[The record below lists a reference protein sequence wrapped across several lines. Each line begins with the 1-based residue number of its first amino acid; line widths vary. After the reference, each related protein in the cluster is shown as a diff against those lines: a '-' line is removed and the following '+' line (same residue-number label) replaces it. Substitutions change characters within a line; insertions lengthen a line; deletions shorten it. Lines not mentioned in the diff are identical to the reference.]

1 MTKPKITLLKYQHDL
16 RAAVQNN
23 DVVVVEKSRR
33 TGYSWGGS
41 WVAAEFAAKPKAE
54 GGMNVYYM
62 GYNLEMAREFIEYV
76 GEAGKYLELGAS
88 AIGETLFGDAAD
100 PEQQIKAFRV
110 DFAGGRVVAL
120 PSKPRSL
127 RGMQGLVILDEA
139 AFHDDLEEL
148 LKAALALTIWGG
160 KVLIISTHDGED
172 NPFNELVTD
181 IRAGKRPYALLR
193 CDFDQAIADGLYKQ
207 ICKQTGRAWSAE
219 AQVAWR
225 DEIVASYGNGADE
238 ELFCIPSK
246 SGGAWLTRNLIE
258 SCMSPD
264 LTVIT
269 WEPPAPDFV
278 DWPLDIA
285 EAEVKDWCDEVVA
298 PLLQLLPTDC
308 KHFFGEDFGR
318 TGDLTSLTPLIENTD
333 LSLVAPFILELR
345 NAPFRTQ
352 EQILAYMV
360 DALPNFSGG
369 ALDARGNGQALAE
382 FARQKYGADFI
393 AEVML
398 SQTWYREQMPPLKA
412 QFEDRTLLIPKSA
425 NVLDDLRGIKLQK
438 GIPKPPESSI
448 KGKEGQRHC
457 DSAVSLALA
466 LYARNTIE
474 VDSEWMFASA
484 GGGTARRITHGYRY

>member
-1 MTKPKITLLKYQHDL
+1 MGLLPYQKEWI
-16 RAAVQNN
+16 N
-23 DVVVVEKSRR
+23 DTFPVKFWEKSRR
-33 TGYSWGGS
+33 IGASWAD
-41 WVAAEFAAKPKAE
+41 AADSALIAAMSKEE
-54 GGMNVYYM
+54 GGMSTYYLSYNKDM
-62 GYNLEMAREFIEYV
+62 TKQYVADTADWAKKYNLV
-76 GEAGKYLELGAS
+76 AS
-88 AIGETLFGDAAD
+88 EVEEIVLKDAD
-100 PEQQIKAFRV
+100 KDVTIYQVR
-110 DFAGGRVVAL
+110 FASGFVVQGLSSNPSNLRSKQGRV
-120 PSKPRSL
+120 R
-127 RGMQGLVILDEA
+127 IDEA
-139 AFHDDLEEL
+139 AFVEDLDEL
-148 LKAALALTIWGG
+148 LKAALALTMWGG
-160 KVLIISTHDGED
+160 DVAVISTHNGDDSE
-172 NPFNELVTD
+172 FNQYIQD
-181 IRAGKRPYALLR
+181 IRAGKLDYSLHRT
-193 CDFDQAIADGLYKQ
+193 DFDEALEAGLFKAICGVKGDTWTQ
-207 ICKQTGRAWSAE
+207 ESQS
-219 AQVAWR
+219 AWR
-225 DEIVASYGNGADE
+225 DKTIARYGSGADE

-264 LTVIT
+264 LTVVT

-298 PLLQLLPTDC
+298 PLLQQLPADC
-308 KHFFGEDFGR
+308 KHYFGEDFGR
-318 TGDLTSLTPLIENTD
+318 TGDLTSLAPLIENAD

-382 FARQKYGADFI
+382 FARQRYGADFI

-412 QFEDRTLLIPKSA
+412 QFEDRTLLIPKNS
-425 NVLDDLRGIKLQK
+425 NVLEDLRGVKLQK
-438 GIPKPPESSI
+438 GIPKPPETST

-466 LYARNTIE
+466 LFARNTIE

-484 GGGTARRITHGYRY
+484 GGGAAKRITHGYR